1 MAHDFPNSPS
11 VGDTTTANGI
21 TYRWDGSSWNV
32 ITESVR
38 NVVDT
43 MSGSTIDYN
52 AGTYHVLDLDSGTT
66 SVTLTVSNLPSTSEK
81 HTLQVN
87 FTSAATYS
95 ITWPSEF
102 EFNTNVAPTLP
113 ISGTGSLILE
123 LYNSDNTTIY
133 ATEKFNNS

>member
-52 AGTYHVLDLDSGTT
+52 AGTYHVLDLDSDPT
-66 SVTLTVSNLPSTSEK
+66 SATLTVSNLPSTSEK

-87 FTSAATYS
+87 FTEELEPKLLDGIEIRAQDTSPLGLFLNPMVLKC
-95 ITWPSEF
+95 IWL
-102 EFNTNVAPTLP
+102 VM
-113 ISGTGSLILE
+113 IVILCI
-123 LYNSDNTTIY
+123 NIV
-133 ATEKFNNS
+133 